1 MHFKT
6 RAASAARAGSILRK
20 EERRMKKNYEALE
33 MEIIRFE
40 NQDIITASGNE
51 DGDIDKFE
59 EDEGLEDF

>member
-1 MHFKT
+1 
-6 RAASAARAGSILRK
+6 
-20 EERRMKKNYEALE
+20 MKKNYEALE

-40 NQDIITASGNE
+40 NQNIITASGNE